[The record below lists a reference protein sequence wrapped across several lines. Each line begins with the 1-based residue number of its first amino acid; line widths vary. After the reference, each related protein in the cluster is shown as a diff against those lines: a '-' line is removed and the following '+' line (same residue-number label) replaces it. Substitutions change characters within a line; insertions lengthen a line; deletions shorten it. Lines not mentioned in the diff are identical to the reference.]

1 MSDEDLPPTHQPWGA
16 EPGPDPSSQPPFP
29 SSAGPPSP
37 PPPTQPY
44 AQQGAP
50 YPPPPNPY
58 PQPGSFDQYAAP
70 NRYGASPYGGYPGG
84 QAALAPEHPSAN
96 TGLVLGIV
104 ALVGIFTCAGVT
116 LVLSPF
122 AWVISRR
129 ALRDID
135 ASPGRYSGR
144 EKVNAAR
151 IMGMI
156 GTALLALAMLALIAI
171 VGLAVAITP
180 SGGNIGP
187 NPPQVHHRGVS
198 S

>member
-1 MSDEDLPPTHQPWGA
+1 MSDEDLPPTHQRWGA
-16 EPGPDPSSQPPFP
+16 EPDPSSQPP
-29 SSAGPPSP
+29 P
-37 PPPTQPY
+37 PPPSAPQSGAPQP
-44 AQQGAP
+44 GAP

-70 NRYGASPYGGYPGG
+70 NPYGGSPYGAYPGG
-84 QAALAPEHPSAN
+84 PGTLAPEHPSAN
-96 TGLVLGIV
+96 TGLVLGIIG
-104 ALVGIFTCAGVT
+104 LVGLFTCAGLT

-122 AWVISRR
+122 AWVISGR

-144 EKVNAAR
+144 EKVSAAR

-156 GTALLALAMLALIAI
+156 GTALLALGVLAIAALI
-171 VGLAVAITP
+171 VLAVAITP
-180 SGGNIGP
+180 SSSDNGP
-187 NPPQVHHRGVS
+187 NPPQVHHHGVS

>member
-16 EPGPDPSSQPPFP
+16 KPAPDPSSQPS
-29 SSAGPPSP
+29 SSAEPPSP

-70 NRYGASPYGGYPGG
+70 NPYGASPYGGYPPG

-96 TGLVLGIV
+96 TGLVLAIV

-122 AWVISRR
+122 AWVISGR

-151 IMGMI
+151 IMGII
-156 GTALLALAMLALIAI
+156 GTALLALAVVALVAIIGLIAW
-171 VGLAVAITP
+171 VGP
-180 SGGNIGP
+180 SGSGTGP

>member
-16 EPGPDPSSQPPFP
+16 RPGPDPSSQPPP
-29 SSAGPPSP
+29 PEPAGQPGPP
-37 PPPTQPY
+37 Y
-44 AQQGAP
+44 A
-50 YPPPPNPY
+50 PPPNPY

-70 NRYGASPYGGYPGG
+70 NPYGVSPYGTYPGG
-84 QAALAPEHPSAN
+84 PAGLAPEHPSAN

-104 ALVGIFTCAGVT
+104 GLVGLLTCGGLT

-122 AWVISRR
+122 AWVISGR

-144 EKVNAAR
+144 EKVSAGR

-156 GTALLALAMLALIAI
+156 GTALLALGVLVIAAII
-171 VGLAVAITP
+171 VLAVAITP
-180 SGGNIGP
+180 NGSDSGP

>member
-16 EPGPDPSSQPPFP
+16 KPGPD
-29 SSAGPPSP
+29 
-37 PPPTQPY
+37 
-44 AQQGAP
+44 
-50 YPPPPNPY
+50 PPPNPY

-70 NRYGASPYGGYPGG
+70 TPYAASPYGPYPGG
-84 QAALAPEHPSAN
+84 PAALAPEHPSAN
-96 TGLVLGIV
+96 TGLVLGIIG
-104 ALVGIFTCAGVT
+104 LVGLLTCGGLT

-122 AWVISRR
+122 AWVISGR

-144 EKVNAAR
+144 EKVSAGR

-156 GTALLALAMLALIAI
+156 GTALLALGLLAIAALIA
-171 VGLAVAITP
+171 LAVAITP
-180 SGGNIGP
+180 SSNDYGP
-187 NPPQVHHRGVS
+187 NAPQVHHRGVS